1 LQAFQRFSNMEQSMF
16 TRFIRLNVP
25 AVQLNK
31 QGRARSSIAQLYNWR
46 YRDLVRLMTTRM
58 ANRARCLTSWHC
70 RSLVP
75 VGIDFMFG

>member
-46 YRDLVRLMTTRM
+46 YRDLVRPRGPPPPYIRRH
-58 ANRARCLTSWHC
+58 A
-70 RSLVP
+70 
-75 VGIDFMFG
+75 